1 MVSRIV
7 FFPVEYKHII
17 YILYEHIEKLVEN
30 LKTRALREILQVEA
44 VDRR

>member
-1 MVSRIV
+1 MVSRTV
-7 FFPVEYKHII
+7 FFPIKYKHVI
-17 YILYEHIEKLVEN
+17 YILYEQIEKLVEN